1 MDFLANIFGYL
12 LNFIYQIVNN
22 YGIAMIIFTIILKLI
37 MLPISIKQQKTLKK
51 SAKMQVKVK
60 EIQEKYSNDQV
71 RQSQELM
78 DLYKRENMSPFSG
91 CLSSIIQLII
101 VLSMFYLVSRPLTYM
116 KHIDTDLLNQY
127 TQEVA
132 DSTEGAL
139 RYPEIAIIKAMSD
152 KDENIRINM
161 DFFGLD
167 LSDIPTQNYKDL
179 KVYIIPLLYVFTS
192 FISIRLTTNLNKKKQ
207 EEKNNKEELIKE
219 NIDKTKENNKEKLP
233 VKVEEKQEDK
243 EIDTMEE
250 MQRQMN
256 FMMPVMAVSIALIA
270 PLGLAL
276 YWLVSNL
283 LMIIER
289 LIINKFF
296 KDEEEE

>member
-1 MDFLANIFGYL
+1 MFDFFANIFGYL

-22 YGIAMIIFTIILKLI
+22 YGVAMIIFTIILKLV

-91 CLSSIIQLII
+91 CLSSIIQFVI
-101 VLSMFYLVSRPLTYM
+101 VLSVFYLISRPLTYM
-116 KHIDTDLLNQY
+116 KHIDAELLNKYAQ
-127 TQEVA
+127 TVTE
-132 DSTEGAL
+132 STEGAL

-152 KDENIRINM
+152 KDENVNINM

-167 LSDIPTQNYKDL
+167 LSDIPTQNYQDW

-192 FISIRLTTNLNKKKQ
+192 FISIRLTTKLNKKK
-207 EEKNNKEELIKE
+207 EKEETIKE
-219 NIDKTKENNKEKLP
+219 ESVKDVDKTKENSKEKLP

-250 MQRQMN
+250 MQKQMN
-256 FMMPVMAVSIALIA
+256 IMMPFMAVSIALIA

-283 LMIIER
+283 LMIAER

-296 KDEEEE
+296 KDEEE

>member
-1 MDFLANIFGYL
+1 
-12 LNFIYQIVNN
+12 
-22 YGIAMIIFTIILKLI
+22 
-37 MLPISIKQQKTLKK
+37 
-51 SAKMQVKVK
+51 
-60 EIQEKYSNDQV
+60 
-71 RQSQELM
+71 
-78 DLYKRENMSPFSG
+78 
-91 CLSSIIQLII
+91 
-101 VLSMFYLVSRPLTYM
+101 
-116 KHIDTDLLNQY
+116 
-127 TQEVA
+127 
-132 DSTEGAL
+132 
-139 RYPEIAIIKAMSD
+139 MSD

-243 EIDTMEE
+243 ETDTMEE